1 MLVEKEQGGMEN
13 PARAY
18 IDRQSVA
25 VRLDTDIF
33 GLMVGQFRNLTITL

>member
-13 PARAY
+13 LARAY

-25 VRLDTDIF
+25 MRLDIDIF
-33 GLMVGQFRNLTITL
+33 IFKVGQFRNHTITL